1 MGWSP
6 SRKTGLLYKDDRSF
20 GGYTVIVPNGGDDSY
35 LLGPDGTLVHEW
47 HVPWF
52 RPGYAYLTPEGTLL
66 ARGQQLQETDKGWES
81 VPNKADILVEL
92 DWDSNVVLKW
102 DKADLHHGIY
112 RMPGGNTLIIIWTPL
127 PDGFHERIK
136 GGMAQETWDEIL
148 EKDPDFWDFILEGM
162 GVGGRPKLDGHYGD
176 AIIEIDPGG
185 NIVKQWNV
193 YDHVSPEEEP
203 TCSFCPGAEWTHAN
217 CVEMTADGKVLVSFR
232 EISKVMIIDWDTGEV
247 VWNYG
252 RPVISHQHDPNETPD
267 GNIMIFD
274 NGAHHPIQGRSRV
287 IEVDPKTDKIVW
299 QYSGSP
305 VFCFRCLH
313 IGGAQRLPNG
323 NTMICEGECG
333 RLIEVTPDKEI
344 CWEWINPFVHP
355 FKDQPNTQI
364 FKTRTYAPDSPELA
378 GRDLSGAACEDVN
391 RKSGL
396 LNRAVDQAAG

>member
-1 MGWSP
+1 
-6 SRKTGLLYKDDRSF
+6 
-20 GGYTVIVPNGGDDSY
+20 
-35 LLGPDGTLVHEW
+35 
-47 HVPWF
+47 
-52 RPGYAYLTPEGTLL
+52 
-66 ARGQQLQETDKGWES
+66 
-81 VPNKADILVEL
+81 
-92 DWDSNVVLKW
+92 
-102 DKADLHHGIY
+102 
-112 RMPGGNTLIIIWTPL
+112 
-127 PDGFHERIK
+127 
-136 GGMAQETWDEIL
+136 
-148 EKDPDFWDFILEGM
+148 M

-176 AIIEIDPGG
+176 AIIEIDPEG
-185 NIVKQWNV
+185 NIVKQWNA
-193 YDHVSPEEEP
+193 YDHVSPEDDP

-232 EISKVMIIDWDTGEV
+232 EISKVMMIDWDTGDII
-247 VWNYG
+247 WNYG

-267 GNIMIFD
+267 GNILIFD

-333 RLIEVTPDKEI
+333 RLIEITPDKEI

-364 FKTRTYAPDSPELA
+364 FKTRSYAADNPELA
-378 GRDLSGAACEDVN
+378 GRDLSGAICEDLN
-391 RKSGL
+391 RSCGL
-396 LNRAVDQAAG
+396 LNRAIDEAAS